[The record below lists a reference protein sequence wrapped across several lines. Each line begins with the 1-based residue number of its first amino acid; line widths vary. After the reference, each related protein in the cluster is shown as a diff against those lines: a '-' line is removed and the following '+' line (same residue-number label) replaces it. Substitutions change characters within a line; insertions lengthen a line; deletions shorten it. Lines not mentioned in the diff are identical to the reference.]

1 MEVKKILFVNYSYA
15 LGSTGNL
22 IKELQERLDPKE
34 FYSVTVCKKIH
45 PFYQDRKNI
54 LIPGNRIEYLF
65 EGLMSR
71 LTGLQGYGA
80 VSATKK
86 LIKYIKKEKPDIIHL
101 HNLHGN
107 YLNCGMLFDFL
118 GKYNVPVIYTLHDCW
133 AFTGNCSYYTIH
145 LCKNWNNGM
154 ECRRC
159 RYIKKYPPSWFFD
172 RAHKMY
178 LDKERWYDQ
187 IKEKIE
193 FVTVS
198 DWLLNEAKRSM
209 IARYPVRRIYNW
221 IDTEIFKPF
230 SDRKIK
236 AWKQKIGKK
245 RCFFSAASIWSR
257 DKGLYRLYELAD
269 ALDDNDCIMLAGVC
283 HDKISSNKIIYLG
296 NVSDKHKMAVYYN
309 VADVYINLSVEE
321 TFGLTTAEAMA
332 CGTPSI
338 VMNATAN
345 PEIAG
350 SCGAVIDQF
359 DITMMKNTIEK
370 LLSDTEL
377 KKKCR
382 ERALS
387 MFTIREADQYISLYR
402 KCVQ

>member
-1 MEVKKILFVNYSYA
+1 
-15 LGSTGNL
+15 
-22 IKELQERLDPKE
+22 
-34 FYSVTVCKKIH
+34 
-45 PFYQDRKNI
+45 
-54 LIPGNRIEYLF
+54 
-65 EGLMSR
+65 
-71 LTGLQGYGA
+71 
-80 VSATKK
+80 
-86 LIKYIKKEKPDIIHL
+86 
-101 HNLHGN
+101 
-107 YLNCGMLFDFL
+107 
-118 GKYNVPVIYTLHDCW
+118 
-133 AFTGNCSYYTIH
+133 
-145 LCKNWNNGM
+145 
-154 ECRRC
+154 
-159 RYIKKYPPSWFFD
+159 
-172 RAHKMY
+172 
-178 LDKERWYDQ
+178 
-187 IKEKIE
+187 
-193 FVTVS
+193 
-198 DWLLNEAKRSM
+198 
-209 IARYPVRRIYNW
+209 
-221 IDTEIFKPF
+221 
-230 SDRKIK
+230 
-236 AWKQKIGKK
+236 
-245 RCFFSAASIWSR
+245 
-257 DKGLYRLYELAD
+257 
-269 ALDDNDCIMLAGVC
+269 MLAGVC